1 MAETT
6 TNRFQDE
13 EPLNEETLINRGLS
27 LNMRSINY
35 ELTTLFQRYSMIL
48 NKVTGNELIGKS
60 QVREIFT
67 NQDGIYKEYSKGQ
80 IKFKNGI
87 DPLRYLLE
95 HRTSVAKLIGVSS
108 QDIND
113 NKRNIAKVKEY
124 LRRLDNTYE
133 IGNFNDPMQLYISKH
148 DNNTQ

>member
-1 MAETT
+1 
-6 TNRFQDE
+6 
-13 EPLNEETLINRGLS
+13 
-27 LNMRSINY
+27 MRSINY
-35 ELTTLFQRYSMIL
+35 ELTALFQRYSMIL

-80 IKFKNGI
+80 IKFKNEI

>member
-1 MAETT
+1 
-6 TNRFQDE
+6 
-13 EPLNEETLINRGLS
+13 
-27 LNMRSINY
+27 
-35 ELTTLFQRYSMIL
+35 MIL

-80 IKFKNGI
+80 IKFKNEI

-108 QDIND
+108 QDISD

-148 DNNTQ
+148 DNNT